1 MDLGLGGA
9 ACAVTGGSKGMGRAT
24 AECLAGEGARVAIL
38 ARGRDALEDTV
49 DELRALGSADPV
61 GLSVDTTDAASVDRA
76 FAELDRRWGHLNV
89 LVNTVGAPA
98 AKFEDLSDDD
108 WHATF
113 DRATMSA
120 VRTVRAALPLMRK
133 AEWARIVNVS
143 AHSTRRQS
151 PLIVAYTAAK
161 SALTSFTKNLSKS
174 LASEGILVNT
184 VSPGT
189 FVTASFTERLRP
201 VIEER
206 GLDPADPHDVMQWIR
221 EVYGQP
227 ADLGRAGRPEE
238 IAAVITF
245 LASRRNSYT
254 TGADVNVDGGSDFV

>member
-1 MDLGLGGA
+1 MDLGLEGA
-9 ACAVTGGSKGMGRAT
+9 SAVVTGGSKGMGRAT
-24 AECLAGEGARVAIL
+24 AEMLAAEGARVAVL
-38 ARGRDALEDTV
+38 ARGHDAIEATV
-49 DELRALGSADPV
+49 ESLRSSGSPDPV
-61 GLSVDTTDAASVDRA
+61 GLSVDTTDDASVTAA
-76 FAELDRRWGHLNV
+76 FRELDARWGSLNI

-98 AKFEDLSDDD
+98 GRFEELSDED
-108 WHATF
+108 WHSTF
-113 DRATMSA
+113 DRATLSA
-120 VRTVRAALPLMRK
+120 VRTVRAALPLMRR
-133 AEWARIVNVS
+133 AQWARIVNVS

-161 SALTSFTKNLSKS
+161 SALTSFSKNLSKS
-174 LASEGILVNT
+174 LAPEGILVNT

-201 VIEER
+201 VFEEK
-206 GLDPADPHDVMQWIR
+206 GLDPADPQDVMTWIR

-245 LASRRNSYT
+245 LASRRNSYV